1 VRAWSRACRAQ
12 KPQELRTL
20 RLHGKALNKKKALR
34 KFKQKATRKKGFKQE
49 KKPLNKTPFFF

>member
-1 VRAWSRACRAQ
+1 LQSTKTAGVADAAVTWKSFKQ
-12 KPQELRTL
+12 
-20 RLHGKALNKKKALR
+20 KKALR